1 MSNDISSDQIEIILE
16 FVQESRDMI
25 DQLEPIIIEL
35 GQSCQPGNC
44 WEILGCQQTDCLRHG
59 HSPDFPC
66 WLDMGYIG
74 DGKQT
79 CPHANSEQECKNC
92 PVFQRINGNVDTIN
106 AIFRLFHSMKGSAGF
121 LDLTNLSRVAH
132 AAESLLDL
140 IRAGK
145 IMMDASHVELLCQS
159 CDFAKEALDLVE
171 REYNDQAMEAVAEDM
186 KIRLTQTTELALERI
201 RLGAASSEE
210 PPAAPETE
218 VAAPAA
224 TAPTKKLAADSG
236 FELEITPEMV
246 ERFAQEADELLQS
259 AEQGLLQWTEARPN
273 AEVVAALFRNIH
285 SFKGNCG
292 FFGYADLER
301 LSHQMESVL
310 DLVKSGKELADGNPA
325 EILLDCL
332 DSLRAAVA
340 DVTNGG
346 AGAIA
351 TLAAQQRQLD
361 ALMNPPAAAD
371 APTEEEP
378 PAPTPV
384 AAPDPAEPPA
394 TAQAPTPPAPPAKP
408 KPTPAS
414 AAPPKTPSP
423 PKAPAAAPVSAPA
436 PPAPAKPAAG
446 AKPAAA
452 QRQDIRV
459 DLEKL
464 DQLINLIGE
473 MVIAEN
479 MLIHNPDIAGLE
491 LENFHKAGQQMS
503 KLVRELQEIAMT
515 IRMIPVSGLFRRMIR
530 LVHDL
535 SLKAGKKVEL
545 VLSGEDTEVDKTV
558 VETITDPLVHLIR
571 NSLDHGL
578 EPPDERIRAGKPE
591 KGVVRL
597 SARHEEGEV
606 WITIEDDGR
615 GLNREKILAKA
626 ISKGL
631 IDGDGSDMSDKAI
644 YNLIFQAGFSTADK
658 ITDVSGRGVGMD
670 VVKQNI
676 EKIKG
681 KIEVTSKP
689 GQGSRMILRIPLTLG
704 IIDGMMVRVGDTKCI
719 VPTLAIREAF
729 RPQAGAITITPDGQE
744 LARVRENF
752 FPVIRLHEVL
762 KKEPES
768 RTLPD
773 GILILLEYQDKGVC
787 LFVDE
792 IVGQQ
797 QTVIKGLS
805 DYIGNVRWVS
815 GCTILGDGEVCLILD
830 VGHLVDMFEEKE
842 ALGI

>member
-44 WEILGCQQTDCLRHG
+44 WEILGCPQTDCLRHG

-79 CPHANSEQECKNC
+79 CPHAGSEQECKNC

-121 LDLTNLSRVAH
+121 LDLTNLSGVAH

-145 IMMDASHVELLCQS
+145 IMMDSSHVELLCQS

-171 REYNDQAMEAVAEDM
+171 REYTDQGLETVAEDM
-186 KIRLTQTTELALERI
+186 KSRLIQATELAQDRV
-201 RLGAASSEE
+201 RLGAAGAAE
-210 PPAAPETE
+210 PAAAPEVQST
-218 VAAPAA
+218 AAPN
-224 TAPTKKLAADSG
+224 KKIAADSG

-246 ERFAQEADELLQS
+246 ERFAQEADELLQN
-259 AEQGLLQWTEARPN
+259 AEQGLLQWTEEKPS

-310 DLVKSGKELADGNPA
+310 DLVKSGKELGNGNPA
-325 EILLDCL
+325 ETLLDCL

-340 DVTNGG
+340 DVTSGG

-351 TLAAQQRQLD
+351 TLATQQRQLD
-361 ALMNPPAAAD
+361 ALMNPAAAVD
-371 APTEEEP
+371 PPTAEAP
-378 PAPTPV
+378 PAPTP
-384 AAPDPAEPPA
+384 A
-394 TAQAPTPPAPPAKP
+394 TAPPEAPPAAAQMPTPSPPPQPEP
-408 KPTPAS
+408 KPAPAP
-414 AAPPKTPSP
+414 APAPPKTPP

-436 PPAPAKPAAG
+436 PTAPAKPAG
-446 AKPAAA
+446 GNKPAAA

-473 MVIAEN
+473 VVIAEN

-545 VLSGEDTEVDKTV
+545 ILSGEETEVDKTV

-681 KIEVTSKP
+681 KIEVSSKP
-689 GQGSRMILRIPLTLG
+689 GQGSRMVLRIPLTLG

-729 RPQAGAITITPDGQE
+729 RPQESAITITPDGQE

-773 GILILLEYQDKGVC
+773 GILILLEYQDKGIC

-842 ALGI
+842 AI

>member
-121 LDLTNLSRVAH
+121 LDLTNLSGMAH

-140 IRAGK
+140 VRAGK
-145 IMMDASHVELLCQS
+145 IMMDSSHVELLCQS

-171 REYNDQAMEAVAEDM
+171 REYTDQGLEAVAEDM
-186 KIRLTQTTELALERI
+186 KSRLIQATDLAQERI
-201 RLGAASSEE
+201 RLGAVAAAAE
-210 PPAAPETE
+210 PAPAPE
-218 VAAPAA
+218 AGPA
-224 TAPTKKLAADSG
+224 TAPNKKIAADSS
-236 FELEITPEMV
+236 FELEITSEMV

-259 AEQGLLQWTEARPN
+259 AEQGLLQWTEEKPS
-273 AEVVAALFRNIH
+273 AEVVASLFRNIH

-310 DLVKSGKELADGNPA
+310 DLVKSGKALADGNPA

-346 AGAIA
+346 TGTIA

-361 ALMNPPAAAD
+361 TLMTPPAAPDVPTAEASPAPTPETAPAPPEPPPAAA
-371 APTEEEP
+371 
-378 PAPTPV
+378 PAPTPPSP
-384 AAPDPAEPPA
+384 AKAEPK
-394 TAQAPTPPAPPAKP
+394 PAPAPA
-408 KPTPAS
+408 A
-414 AAPPKTPSP
+414 PKTPPPP
-423 PKAPAAAPVSAPA
+423 PKAPAASSTPT
-436 PPAPAKPAAG
+436 APAKPAA
-446 AKPAAA
+446 ANKSAAA

-545 VLSGEDTEVDKTV
+545 ILSGEETEVDKTV

-591 KGVVRL
+591 KGIVRL

-615 GLNREKILAKA
+615 GLNRDKILSKA

-729 RPQAGAITITPDGQE
+729 RPQESAITITPDGQE

-768 RTLPD
+768 HTLPD

-830 VGHLVDMFEEKE
+830 VGHLVDMFEGKE
-842 ALGI
+842 TLGI

>member
-1 MSNDISSDQIEIILE
+1 MSNDIPNDQIEIILE

-35 GQSCQPGNC
+35 GQSCQKGNC
-44 WEILGCQQTDCLRHG
+44 WDILNCRCSDCHRHG
-59 HSPDFPC
+59 QSSNLPC
-66 WLDMGYIG
+66 WLDVGYVG
-74 DGKQT
+74 EGNQT
-79 CPHANSEQECKNC
+79 CPHAGSEQECKSC
-92 PVFQRINGNVDTIN
+92 QVFQRINGNGETIN

-121 LDLTNLSRVAH
+121 LDLTNISGVAH

-140 IRAGK
+140 IRSGK
-145 IMMDASHVELLCQS
+145 IEMESSHVTLFCQS

-171 REYNDQAMEAVAEDM
+171 DRYTDQGTESIAADVTAGLKQAAEEALEKVVRA
-186 KIRLTQTTELALERI
+186 TEL
-201 RLGAASSEE
+201 
-210 PPAAPETE
+210 PAAPPEPTETVE
-218 VAAPAA
+218 LPS
-224 TAPTKKLAADSG
+224 TPISTKETPD

-246 ERFAQEADELLQS
+246 ERFTQEADELLQN
-259 AEQGLLQWTEARPN
+259 AEQGLLKWTETKPET
-273 AEVVAALFRNIH
+273 EVIASLFRDIH

-292 FFGYADLER
+292 FFGYVDPEQLGHR
-301 LSHQMESVL
+301 MESVL
-310 DLVKSGKELADGNPA
+310 DLVKTGKELSNGNHA
-325 EILLDCL
+325 ETLLSCL

-340 DVTNGG
+340 DISDGGSGKIVNLAPLQQKLDQLMGDNAITPVTQQVPVP
-346 AGAIA
+346 AKHPPTKA
-351 TLAAQQRQLD
+351 TPAAPAATPPLPTNLAPGTKPALAAQTQQPVVG
-361 ALMNPPAAAD
+361 AGTTGGGAK
-371 APTEEEP
+371 
-378 PAPTPV
+378 V
-384 AAPDPAEPPA
+384 AA
-394 TAQAPTPPAPPAKP
+394 K
-408 KPTPAS
+408 
-414 AAPPKTPSP
+414 
-423 PKAPAAAPVSAPA
+423 
-436 PPAPAKPAAG
+436 
-446 AKPAAA
+446 
-452 QRQDIRV
+452 RQDLRV
-459 DLEKL
+459 DLDKL

-535 SLKAGKKVEL
+535 SNKAGKKVEL
-545 VLSGEDTEVDKTV
+545 ILTGEETEVDKTV
-558 VETITDPLVHLIR
+558 IETITDPLVHLIR

-578 EPPDERIRAGKPE
+578 EPPDERLQAGKSE
-591 KGVVRL
+591 KGVVHL
-597 SARHEEGEV
+597 TASHEEGEV

-615 GLNREKILAKA
+615 GLNREKILSKA

-631 IDGDGSDMSDKAI
+631 IEGDGSDLSDKAI
-644 YNLIFQAGFSTADK
+644 YNLIFQAGFSTAEK

-689 GQGSRMILRIPLTLG
+689 GQGSRMLLRIPLTLG
-704 IIDGMMVRVGDTKCI
+704 IIDGMMVSVGDAKCI

-729 RPQAGAITITPDGQE
+729 RPTDDTITITPDGLE
-744 LARVRENF
+744 LARVRESF
-752 FPVIRLHEVL
+752 YPVIRLHEVL
-762 KKEPES
+762 KKEPRSHELS
-768 RTLPD
+768 E
-773 GILILLEYQDKGVC
+773 GILILLEYQDKGIC

-792 IVGQQ
+792 ILGQQ

-815 GCTILGDGEVCLILD
+815 GCTILGDGQVCLILD
-830 VGHLVDMFEEKE
+830 VGHLVDLFDGK
-842 ALGI
+842 

>member
-35 GQSCQPGNC
+35 GQSCQRGDC
-44 WEILGCQQTDCLRHG
+44 WEILGCQNADCRRHDQ
-59 HSPDFPC
+59 SISIPC
-66 WLDMGYIG
+66 WLDTGYIG
-74 DGKQT
+74 EGDQT
-79 CPHANSEQECKNC
+79 CPHASSEQECKNC
-92 PVFQRINGNVDTIN
+92 PVFQRTNGNIETIN

-121 LDLTNLSRVAH
+121 LDLVHLSTVAH

-140 IRAGK
+140 VRSGK
-145 IMMDASHVELLCQS
+145 IQMDASHVDLLCQS
-159 CDFAKEALDLVE
+159 CDFAKEALELVE
-171 REYNDQAMEAVAEDM
+171 NEYTDQATADIASDVTARLKQAAE
-186 KIRLTQTTELALERI
+186 EALERVS
-201 RLGAASSEE
+201 RKE
-210 PPAAPETE
+210 PAEATIEAQPEAEPEPQEQTPKQE
-218 VAAPAA
+218 SAKAPAE
-224 TAPTKKLAADSG
+224 AA

-246 ERFAQEADELLQS
+246 ERFTQEADELLQN
-259 AEQGLLQWTEARPN
+259 AEQGLLAWTEAKPGP
-273 AEVVAALFRNIH
+273 EVIAALFRNIH

-292 FFGYADLER
+292 FFGYSNLER

-310 DLVKSGKELADGNPA
+310 DLVKSGKDLNHPNPA
-325 EILLDCL
+325 DILLDCL
-332 DSLRAAVA
+332 DALRVA
-340 DVTNGG
+340 VTNVSEGG
-346 AGAIA
+346 TGEIA
-351 TLAAQQRQLD
+351 TLANYQEQLD
-361 ALMNPPAAAD
+361 GLMGAPAKPAPAKAKPAAPAATEAPASPPPKPEPAPKEKPAAA
-371 APTEEEP
+371 
-378 PAPTPV
+378 
-384 AAPDPAEPPA
+384 
-394 TAQAPTPPAPPAKP
+394 APPA
-408 KPTPAS
+408 
-414 AAPPKTPSP
+414 SP
-423 PKAPAAAPVSAPA
+423 PKPQAAV
-436 PPAPAKPAAG
+436 APAKPAALP
-446 AKPAAA
+446 KPAAA
-452 QRQDIRV
+452 PAAANSAPPQKAAAKRQDLRV
-459 DLEKL
+459 DLDKL

-479 MLIHNPDIAGLE
+479 MLIHNPDIVGLE

-545 VLSGEDTEVDKTV
+545 ILSGEDTEVDKTV
-558 VETITDPLVHLIR
+558 IETITDPLVHLIR

-578 EPPDERIRAGKPE
+578 EPPDERIQAGKPE
-591 KGVVRL
+591 KGVVKL
-597 SARHEEGEV
+597 SARHEEGQV

-615 GLNREKILAKA
+615 GLNREKILSKA

-631 IDGDGSDMSDKAI
+631 IEGDGSDMSEKAI

-689 GQGSRMILRIPLTLG
+689 GQGSRMVLRIPLTLG

-729 RPQAGAITITPDGQE
+729 RPVNEAITITPDGQE

-762 KKEPES
+762 SKEPES
-768 RTLPD
+768 HELSE
-773 GILILLEYQDKGVC
+773 GILILLEYQDKGIC

-792 IVGQQ
+792 ILGQQ

-805 DYIGNVRWVS
+805 DYIGNVRSVS

-830 VGHLVDMFEEKE
+830 VGHLVEMFDAKD
-842 ALGI
+842 ALSA

>member
-59 HSPDFPC
+59 RSPDFPC

-92 PVFQRINGNVDTIN
+92 PVFQRINGNVGTIN

-145 IMMDASHVELLCQS
+145 IMMDSAHVELLCQS
-159 CDFAKEALDLVE
+159 CDFSKEALDLVE
-171 REYNDQAMEAVAEDM
+171 RDYTDQAMEAVAEDM
-186 KIRLTQTTELALERI
+186 KSRLIQATDLAQERI
-201 RLGAASSEE
+201 RLGAAGASAE
-210 PPAAPETE
+210 PAAEPVAEPAAPN
-218 VAAPAA
+218 
-224 TAPTKKLAADSG
+224 KKIAADSG

-259 AEQGLLQWTEARPN
+259 AEQGLLQWTEAKPG

-310 DLVKSGKELADGNPA
+310 DLVKSGKELADGHPA
-325 EILLDCL
+325 ETLLDCL

-361 ALMNPPAAAD
+361 ALMTPPADTDAPTGEEAPALTPEAAPAPPEPTPAAAPQ
-371 APTEEEP
+371 APTAPTAPRAAPPKPTPTPAPSAAKTPPSPSKVSATP
-378 PAPTPV
+378 PAPT
-384 AAPDPAEPPA
+384 
-394 TAQAPTPPAPPAKP
+394 AQ
-408 KPTPAS
+408 
-414 AAPPKTPSP
+414 
-423 PKAPAAAPVSAPA
+423 
-436 PPAPAKPAAG
+436 

-545 VLSGEDTEVDKTV
+545 ILSGEDTEVDKTV

-578 EPPDERIRAGKPE
+578 EPPDERIRTGKPE

-615 GLNREKILAKA
+615 GLNREKILSKA

-729 RPQAGAITITPDGQE
+729 RPQESAITITPDGQE

-752 FPVIRLHEVL
+752 FPVIRLHDVL

-773 GILILLEYQDKGVC
+773 GILILIEYQDKGVC

>member
-1 MSNDISSDQIEIILE
+1 MSSDISSDQIEIILE

-59 HSPDFPC
+59 RSPDFPC

-121 LDLTNLSRVAH
+121 LDLTNLSGMAH

-145 IMMDASHVELLCQS
+145 IMMDSAHVELLCQS

-171 REYNDQAMEAVAEDM
+171 REYTDQGLEAVAEEM
-186 KIRLTQTTELALERI
+186 KSRLIQATDLAQERI
-201 RLGAASSEE
+201 RLGAAAAVEG
-210 PPAAPETE
+210 PAAAPEVKTA
-218 VAAPAA
+218 AAPN
-224 TAPTKKLAADSG
+224 KKIAADSG

-259 AEQGLLQWTEARPN
+259 AEQGLLQWTEAKPS
-273 AEVVAALFRNIH
+273 AEVIAALFRNIH

-351 TLAAQQRQLD
+351 TLAVQQRQLD
-361 ALMNPPAAAD
+361 ALMNPPAATD
-371 APTEEEP
+371 TPTKEEP
-378 PAPTPV
+378 PAPTPA
-384 AAPDPAEPPA
+384 AAPTSPEPPPA
-394 TAQAPTPPAPPAKP
+394 AVQTPPPTPAKP
-408 KPTPAS
+408 KPAPAP
-414 AAPPKTPSP
+414 AAPSQSP
-423 PKAPAAAPVSAPA
+423 PPVKAPAAVPVSAPA
-436 PPAPAKPAAG
+436 PTPQAKPAA
-446 AKPAAA
+446 ANKSAAA

-545 VLSGEDTEVDKTV
+545 ILSGEETEVDKTV

-591 KGVVRL
+591 KGIVRL

-615 GLNREKILAKA
+615 GLNREKILSKA

-729 RPQAGAITITPDGQE
+729 RPQESAITITPDGQE

-752 FPVIRLHEVL
+752 FPVIRLHDVL

-773 GILILLEYQDKGVC
+773 GILILLEYQDKGIC

-830 VGHLVDMFEEKE
+830 VGHLVDMFDEKE
-842 ALGI
+842 AI

>member
-44 WEILGCQQTDCLRHG
+44 WEILACQQTDCPRRG
-59 HSPDFPC
+59 RSPDFPC

-74 DGKQT
+74 EGKQT

-92 PVFQRINGNVDTIN
+92 PVFQRINGNVGTIN

-140 IRAGK
+140 VRAGK
-145 IMMDASHVELLCQS
+145 IMMDSDHVELLCQS
-159 CDFAKEALDLVE
+159 CDFSKEALDLVE
-171 REYNDQAMEAVAEDM
+171 RDYTDQAMEAVAEDM
-186 KIRLTQTTELALERI
+186 KNRLIQATDLAQERI
-201 RLGAASSEE
+201 RLGAAGASAE
-210 PPAAPETE
+210 PA
-218 VAAPAA
+218 AAPAA
-224 TAPTKKLAADSG
+224 EPAAPNKKIAADSG

-259 AEQGLLQWTEARPN
+259 AEQGLLQWTEAKPGS
-273 AEVVAALFRNIH
+273 EVVAALFRNIH

-310 DLVKSGKELADGNPA
+310 DLVKSGKDLSDGNPA
-325 EILLDCL
+325 EILLGCL

-346 AGAIA
+346 AGTIA
-351 TLAAQQRQLD
+351 TLVAQQRQLD
-361 ALMNPPAAAD
+361 ALMNPPAGTDVPTGEEVPAPAPAPAPAA
-371 APTEEEP
+371 P
-378 PAPTPV
+378 PAPLEPA
-384 AAPDPAEPPA
+384 AAP
-394 TAQAPTPPAPPAKP
+394 QAPTAPR
-408 KPTPAS
+408 
-414 AAPPKTPSP
+414 AAPPKTGPAP
-423 PKAPAAAPVSAPA
+423 APAPAAAKTPPPKGPAAAPA
-436 PPAPAKPAAG
+436 PTAQAKPA
-446 AKPAAA
+446 PA

-459 DLEKL
+459 DLDKL

-615 GLNREKILAKA
+615 GLNREKILSKA

-676 EKIKG
+676 DKIKG

-752 FPVIRLHEVL
+752 FPVIRLHDVL

-773 GILILLEYQDKGVC
+773 GILILIEYQDKGVC

>member
-121 LDLTNLSRVAH
+121 LDLTNLSGMAH

-140 IRAGK
+140 VRAGK
-145 IMMDASHVELLCQS
+145 IMMDSSHVELLCQS

-171 REYNDQAMEAVAEDM
+171 REYTDQGLEAVAEDM
-186 KIRLTQTTELALERI
+186 KSRLIQATDLAQERI
-201 RLGAASSEE
+201 RLGAVAAAEE
-210 PPAAPETE
+210 PAAAP
-218 VAAPAA
+218 VAGSAAAPNKKIA
-224 TAPTKKLAADSG
+224 TDSS

-259 AEQGLLQWTEARPN
+259 AEQGLLQWTEEKPS

-346 AGAIA
+346 TGTIA

-361 ALMNPPAAAD
+361 TLMTPPAVPDVPTAEASPAPTPEATPAPPEVPPAAA
-371 APTEEEP
+371 
-378 PAPTPV
+378 
-384 AAPDPAEPPA
+384 
-394 TAQAPTPPAPPAKP
+394 PTPPSPAKAEP
-408 KPTPAS
+408 KPAPAP
-414 AAPPKTPSP
+414 AAPKTPPPP
-423 PKAPAAAPVSAPA
+423 PKSPAAVSTPA
-436 PPAPAKPAAG
+436 APAKPAA
-446 AKPAAA
+446 ANKSAAA

-615 GLNREKILAKA
+615 GLNRDKILSKA

-681 KIEVTSKP
+681 KIEVSSKP

-729 RPQAGAITITPDGQE
+729 RPQESAITITPDGQE

-752 FPVIRLHEVL
+752 FPVIRLHDVL

-842 ALGI
+842 AI

>member
-59 HSPDFPC
+59 HSPDLPC

-145 IMMDASHVELLCQS
+145 IMMDSSHVELLCQS

-171 REYNDQAMEAVAEDM
+171 REYNDQGLEAVAEDM
-186 KIRLTQTTELALERI
+186 KNRLIQTTELALERI
-201 RLGAASSEE
+201 RLGAVASSEG
-210 PPAAPETE
+210 PPAARQGE
-218 VAAPAA
+218 AAP
-224 TAPTKKLAADSG
+224 PNKKLAADSG

-259 AEQGLLQWTEARPN
+259 AEQGLLQWTETKPG

-346 AGAIA
+346 SGIIA
-351 TLAAQQRQLD
+351 TLASQQRQLD
-361 ALMNPPAAAD
+361 ALMTPPAGAD
-371 APTEEEP
+371 PPTEEEP
-378 PAPTPV
+378 PAPTPETAPAPLE
-384 AAPDPAEPPA
+384 AAPAAVP
-394 TAQAPTPPAPPAKP
+394 QAP
-408 KPTPAS
+408 
-414 AAPPKTPSP
+414 AAPQAAPSQTAPAAPKTPPP
-423 PKAPAAAPVSAPA
+423 PKAPAAAPVSA
-436 PPAPAKPAAG
+436 PAPAKPAAG

-459 DLEKL
+459 DLDKL

-615 GLNREKILAKA
+615 GLNREKILSKA

-773 GILILLEYQDKGVC
+773 GILILIEYQDKGVC

-842 ALGI
+842 TLGI

>member
-35 GQSCQPGNC
+35 GQSCQPGDC
-44 WEILGCQQTDCLRHG
+44 WEILGCSQADCHRQG
-59 HSPDFPC
+59 RSPDFPC
-66 WLDMGYIG
+66 WLDTGYIG

-121 LDLTNLSRVAH
+121 LDLTNLSGVAH

-145 IMMDASHVELLCQS
+145 IMMDPSHVELLCQS

-171 REYNDQAMEAVAEDM
+171 RDYTDQAMADVAEDTKSRLVQATELAQERIRHGAAEPLTAPAAEAVA
-186 KIRLTQTTELALERI
+186 
-201 RLGAASSEE
+201 
-210 PPAAPETE
+210 PAG
-218 VAAPAA
+218 
-224 TAPTKKLAADSG
+224 KKLAIDSS

-246 ERFAQEADELLQS
+246 ERFAQEADELLQN
-259 AEQGLLQWTEARPN
+259 AEQGLLQWTEAKP
-273 AEVVAALFRNIH
+273 ATEVVADLFRHIH

-310 DLVKSGKELADGNPA
+310 DLVKSGKDLGDGKPA

-346 AGAIA
+346 SGDIA
-351 TLAAQQRQLD
+351 TLTTLLKELD
-361 ALMNPPAAAD
+361 ALMDPPAAVKGEASP
-371 APTEEEP
+371 APDPPTAAPEPTSVAAPEATAP
-378 PAPTPV
+378 PAAPSKPAPAPDPVAPKTPSAPSKVPV
-384 AAPDPAEPPA
+384 AAPA
-394 TAQAPTPPAPPAKP
+394 PAPPAK
-408 KPTPAS
+408 A
-414 AAPPKTPSP
+414 
-423 PKAPAAAPVSAPA
+423 
-436 PPAPAKPAAG
+436 AAG

-545 VLSGEDTEVDKTV
+545 ILSGEDTEVDKTV

-578 EPPDERIRAGKPE
+578 EPPDERLRAGKPE

-615 GLNREKILAKA
+615 GLNREKILSKA

-689 GQGSRMILRIPLTLG
+689 GQGSRMVLRIPLTLG
-704 IIDGMMVRVGDTKCI
+704 IIDGMMVRVGDAKCI

-729 RPQAGAITITPDGQE
+729 RPQESAITITPDGQE

-768 RTLPD
+768 QALPD

-830 VGHLVDMFEEKE
+830 VGHLVDIFEEKE
-842 ALGI
+842 TLGI

>member
-35 GQSCQPGNC
+35 GQSCQKGDC
-44 WEILGCQQTDCLRHG
+44 WDILGCQNADCHRQG
-59 HSPDFPC
+59 HSLSLPC
-66 WLDMGYIG
+66 WLDTGYIG
-74 DGKQT
+74 NGKQT
-79 CPHANSEQECKNC
+79 CPHGSSEQDCKKC
-92 PVFQRINGNVDTIN
+92 AIFQKTNGNIETIN

-121 LDLTNLSRVAH
+121 LDLVHLAAVAH

-140 IRAGK
+140 VRSGK
-145 IMMDASHVELLCQS
+145 IQMDASHVDLLCQS
-159 CDFAKEALDLVE
+159 CDFAKEALELVE
-171 REYNDQAMEAVAEDM
+171 SEYNDQATAAIAMDVTARLKRAAE
-186 KIRLTQTTELALERI
+186 EALERVNQVEPVT
-201 RLGAASSEE
+201 AATVTESE
-210 PPAAPETE
+210 PETYSPPRQE
-218 VAAPAA
+218 PEPEDAGAPKDAAMQC
-224 TAPTKKLAADSG
+224 

-246 ERFAQEADELLQS
+246 ERFTQEADELLQS
-259 AEQGLLQWTEARPN
+259 AEQGLLQWTEAKPGPDVI
-273 AEVVAALFRNIH
+273 ASLFRNIH

-292 FFGYADLER
+292 FFGYSDLER

-310 DLVKSGKELADGNPA
+310 DLVKSGKELANPNPA
-325 EILLDCL
+325 DTLLICL
-332 DSLRAAVA
+332 DVLRVAVA
-340 DVTNGG
+340 DVSDGGNGK
-346 AGAIA
+346 IA
-351 TLAAQQRQLD
+351 TLTTYQQQLD
-361 ALMNPPAAAD
+361 ALMGVQAKAGAVMPRAAVPPAPAAPPIVPSQPKPAAKDQPAPEPVKTQPPAAPTKPAAPKPASVAPLAPPAAAGS
-371 APTEEEP
+371 AK
-378 PAPTPV
+378 
-384 AAPDPAEPPA
+384 AA
-394 TAQAPTPPAPPAKP
+394 TK
-408 KPTPAS
+408 
-414 AAPPKTPSP
+414 
-423 PKAPAAAPVSAPA
+423 
-436 PPAPAKPAAG
+436 
-446 AKPAAA
+446 
-452 QRQDIRV
+452 RQDLRV
-459 DLEKL
+459 DLDKL

-479 MLIHNPDIAGLE
+479 MLIHNPDIVGLE

-558 VETITDPLVHLIR
+558 IETITDPLVHLIR

-578 EPPDERIRAGKPE
+578 EPPAERLQAGKPE

-597 SARHEEGEV
+597 SARHEEGQV
-606 WITIEDDGR
+606 WIAIEDDGR
-615 GLNREKILAKA
+615 GLNRDKILAKA
-626 ISKGL
+626 ISRGM
-631 IDGDGSDMSDKAI
+631 IEGDGSDLSDKAI
-644 YNLIFQAGFSTADK
+644 YSLIFQAGFSTADT

-689 GQGSRMILRIPLTLG
+689 GKGTRMILRIPLTLG

-719 VPTLAIREAF
+719 VPTLTIREAF
-729 RPQAGAITITPDGQE
+729 RPVDEAITITPDGQE

-752 FPVIRLHEVL
+752 YPVIRLHEVL
-762 KKEPES
+762 AKEPQSHELS
-768 RTLPD
+768 E
-773 GILILLEYQDKGVC
+773 GILILLDYQDKGIC

-792 IVGQQ
+792 ILGQQ

-830 VGHLVDMFEEKE
+830 VGHLVEMFDMKE
-842 ALGI
+842 ALGA